1 VGVDE
6 VGKVSFELIVS
17 IVMVALNGRF
27 LDRAVHALDLTVCPR
42 MLDLG
47 QAMFDA
53 VFLAADIEHVRHVS
67 SCRTISVARREG
79 KLDAIV
85 GEHRVDFVGNGR
97 DQSFEEGCGGGPSRL
112 PDQLH
117 EGKLA
122 GAIDG
127 DVEVEL
133 AFGGLD
139 FSDVDVEVTDRIS
152 FELLLGRLTAFD
164 LRQSTDAVALEATMQ
179 G

>member
-1 VGVDE
+1 MKS
-6 VGKVSFELIVS
+6 GKVSFELIVS

-53 VFLAADIEHVRHVS
+53 VLAADIEHVRHVS

-85 GEHRVDFVGNGR
+85 GEHRVDFGR
-97 DQSFEEGCGGGPSRL
+97 ERPRS
-112 PDQLH
+112 
-117 EGKLA
+117 KL
-122 GAIDG
+122 
-127 DVEVEL
+127 
-133 AFGGLD
+133 
-139 FSDVDVEVTDRIS
+139 R
-152 FELLLGRLTAFD
+152 GRLRRKVRPVFLTNCTKAN
-164 LRQSTDAVALEATMQ
+164 LLVRSMAT
-179 G
+179 

>member
-1 VGVDE
+1 
-6 VGKVSFELIVS
+6 VSFELIVS
-17 IVMVALNGRF
+17 IAMVALDGRF
-27 LDRAVHALDLTVCPR
+27 LDRAVHALDLPIGPR

-53 VFLAADIEHVRHVS
+53 VLLAVHIEHVRHVS
-67 SCRTISVARREG
+67 CYRTIGVARRES
-79 KLDAIV
+79 KLDAVV
-85 GEHRVDFVGNGR
+85 GEHRVHFLGNGR
-97 DQSFEEGCGGGPSRL
+97 DQSFEEGCDVGPSRL

-117 EGKLA
+117 ESELA

-133 AFGGLD
+133 AFGGLN

-152 FELLLGRLTAFD
+152 FELLLRRLVAFAPQ
-164 LRQSTDAVALEATMQ
+164 QSTDAMAPEAAMQ